1 MDNSFQLFVQAL
13 RRMLIGKTISF
24 RDYILYLGHKN
35 ELYCGKA
42 VKHMLKIKS
51 SLTILQLFIV
61 HFLTKIFS
69 TQ

>member
-1 MDNSFQLFVQAL
+1 MDNSFQLFIQAL

-42 VKHMLKIKS
+42 VKHTLKIKS
-51 SLTILQLFIV
+51 SLTIL
-61 HFLTKIFS
+61 
-69 TQ
+69 